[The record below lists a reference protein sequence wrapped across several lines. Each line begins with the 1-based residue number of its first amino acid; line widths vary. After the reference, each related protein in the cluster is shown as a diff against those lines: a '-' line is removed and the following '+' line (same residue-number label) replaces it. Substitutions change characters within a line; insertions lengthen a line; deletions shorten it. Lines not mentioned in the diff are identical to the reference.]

1 MYFVYKCLGYLVMKI
16 DIHRVCDRAVGVAIV
31 IMIVAIA
38 IFLLSASVL
47 LVNDVYDT
55 VWGEPCV
62 CEGEETKISR
72 SSG

>member
-1 MYFVYKCLGYLVMKI
+1 MKI
-16 DIHRVCDRAVGVAIV
+16 DIHRLCDRAVGVAIV

-55 VWGEPCV
+55 VWDKPCV
-62 CEGEETKISR
+62 CEGKETKVSI